1 MVCLKGTKEKPEI
14 KPFFST
20 IRFRFHLVEIWG
32 FCALAQTVALRA
44 RANRLF
50 SSSPIPRRR
59 GKAKAFPFFV
69 VEIWGFEPQTYT
81 LRTYRAT
88 NCAISPFDP
97 NFGSV
102 VMVGTTGLEPVTSC
116 MSSKRSNQLSYAP
129 SSAYVLYQLFFIMAS
144 IFTLFILKAPKNSAP
159 FLIINI
165 RRRSRSIRRNRRRSR
180 NRPRRNPPNTRRN
193 RSRRHSPRSRSR
205 NPRRS
210 CPPERMQAFPPC

>member
-1 MVCLKGTKEKPEI
+1 MEKSIVLLRCDFIAVAPLFVDNIIAQINTFFKRITHSKTKWHCGGCLNKQAARYARRQASSTDRTQCNCFICYVVCLKGTKEKPEI

-88 NCAISPFDP
+88 NCAISPY
-97 NFGSV
+97 
-102 VMVGTTGLEPVTSC
+102 VGG
-116 MSSKRSNQLSYAP
+116 N
-129 SSAYVLYQLFFIMAS
+129 
-144 IFTLFILKAPKNSAP
+144 
-159 FLIINI
+159 
-165 RRRSRSIRRNRRRSR
+165 NR
-180 NRPRRNPPNTRRN
+180 T
-193 RSRRHSPRSRSR
+193 
-205 NPRRS
+205 
-210 CPPERMQAFPPC
+210 

>member
-1 MVCLKGTKEKPEI
+1 MGI
-14 KPFFST
+14 
-20 IRFRFHLVEIWG
+20 
-32 FCALAQTVALRA
+32 LRIS
-44 RANRLF
+44 ANR
-50 SSSPIPRRR
+50 
-59 GKAKAFPFFV
+59 
-69 VEIWGFEPQTYT
+69 
-81 LRTYRAT
+81 RAT
-88 NCAISPFDP
+88 RSGEPLIFEQSHTTKKGEGKSLPPSSWWRYGDSNPRPIRCERIALPTVLYP
-97 NFGSV
+97 R
-102 VMVGTTGLEPVTSC
+102 MLVGTTGLEPVTSC

-159 FLIINI
+159 FLIINN

-210 CPPERMQAFPPC
+210 CPQERMQAFPPC